1 LLFKPTIIE
10 TLYITK
16 ELFLVSKGIKQGTR
30 YLTLCWSSTS
40 ATFTEYLTFRYEPTI
55 SYSDWQFHSF
65 SSAFPRKTY
74 TTNQDHFFPHI
85 PQFIIHNL
93 PFIQHRAG
101 DKVALNKET
110 K

>member
-1 LLFKPTIIE
+1 MGFNSAFK
-10 TLYITK
+10 
-16 ELFLVSKGIKQGTR
+16 G
-30 YLTLCWSSTS
+30 LTLCWSSTS
-40 ATFTEYLTFRYEPTI
+40 ATFTEYLRFRYEPTI
-55 SYSDWQFHSF
+55 SYSDWHFHSF

-85 PQFIIHNL
+85 SQFIIHNL
-93 PFIQHRAG
+93 PSIQHRAS